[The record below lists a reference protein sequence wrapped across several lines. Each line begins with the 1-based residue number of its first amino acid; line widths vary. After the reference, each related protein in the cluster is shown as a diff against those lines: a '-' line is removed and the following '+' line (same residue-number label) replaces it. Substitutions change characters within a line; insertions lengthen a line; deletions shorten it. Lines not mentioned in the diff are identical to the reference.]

1 MENIE
6 YNPNFTVSRI
16 TYLLSR
22 QKKMKKDFNDFC
34 GINKSTLNQSAQ
46 SKTGLSA
53 STIFRAALFLDCPSD
68 YLLGLKGYQADENG
82 VVIPRTGSLSETES
96 QLLAL
101 FRQLPEIEKYKIL
114 GRLEV
119 IAEQNQPKQETV

>member
-16 TYLLSR
+16 NYLLAH

-34 GINKSTLNQSAQ
+34 GINKSTLNQSGQ

-53 STIFRAALFLDCPSD
+53 NTIYKAAIFLDCPSD

-82 VVIPRTGSLSETES
+82 IVSPREPELPKTES
-96 QLLAL
+96 QLLTL

-119 IAEQNQPKQETV
+119 LAEQNQPKQETV